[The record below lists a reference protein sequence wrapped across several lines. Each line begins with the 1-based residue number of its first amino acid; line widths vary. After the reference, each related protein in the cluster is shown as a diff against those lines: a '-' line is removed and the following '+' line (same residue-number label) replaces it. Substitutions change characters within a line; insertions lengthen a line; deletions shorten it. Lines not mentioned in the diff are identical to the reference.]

1 MAAPATLRTDRL
13 LLRNWT
19 AADAAPFAAMNADP
33 LVMEH
38 FPKALDAQESAE
50 MMEHLQHA
58 IRRDG
63 FGFWAVEVNESGLLA
78 GFVGLQRVTN
88 AALAFAG
95 AVEVGWRL
103 DRAFWGR
110 GIASEAARAASEFAF
125 TTLGVDE
132 LSRLHG
138 GPQRTLAPRDAE
150 PGHGPGPG
158 RGLHVP
164 VAGGR

>member
-1 MAAPATLRTDRL
+1 
-13 LLRNWT
+13 
-19 AADAAPFAAMNADP
+19 MNADP

-63 FGFWAVEVNESGLLA
+63 FGFWAVEVNEGGLLA

-103 DRAFWGR
+103 DRAFWAGASRARPRGR
-110 GIASEAARAASEFAF
+110 RAS
-125 TTLGVDE
+125 
-132 LSRLHG
+132 SRSQ
-138 GPQRTLAPRDAE
+138 PSAWTS
-150 PGHGPGPG
+150 
-158 RGLHVP
+158 
-164 VAGGR
+164 